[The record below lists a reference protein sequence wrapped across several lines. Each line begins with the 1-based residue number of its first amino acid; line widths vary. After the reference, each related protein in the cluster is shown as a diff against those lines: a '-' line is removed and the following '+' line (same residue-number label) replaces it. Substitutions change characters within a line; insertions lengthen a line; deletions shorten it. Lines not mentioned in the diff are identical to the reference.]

1 MARNLL
7 KNKKGS
13 GLDIAYIGVILLA
26 IALTVLITYT
36 IWGEINNELQAD
48 SKIPAQGKTTSNQ
61 IEELYPNIIDN
72 SFMFLM
78 IGLAIIAFFM
88 ASMVRV
94 HPVFIVFYFII
105 LAVIILLGAVF
116 SNIYQEIAADAT
128 FAPYSANLTF
138 ITLILNYLPII
149 VGIFGT
155 ILAVVMYK
163 AWSEGQ

>member
-7 KNKKGS
+7 RDKKGS

-26 IALTVLITYT
+26 VAITVLISYT

-48 SKIPAQGKTTSNQ
+48 PKIPAAGKTTSNQ
-61 IEELYPNIIDN
+61 IEELYPNVIDN

-78 IGLAIIAFFM
+78 IGLAVIAFFM

-128 FAPYSANLTF
+128 FAVYSGNLTF
-138 ITLILNYLPII
+138 ITLILNWLPII
-149 VGIFGT
+149 VGVFGT

-163 AWSEGQ
+163 SWSEGQ